1 MTDPVE
7 GVRCAVGARL
17 RGDPLLGTAV
27 PARRWLLVEQDG
39 GWTAD
44 TFAGLKAPPEEKAA
58 LARLV
63 RRHGVRLMLMQR
75 PGVARRG
82 DRSGAGRS
90 RSWCVIDTEP
100 PSVELWGDIGEGGS
114 LASALKALEA
124 PRAAPVTP
132 RCGPILVC
140 ANGRKDPC
148 CAIAGRAVAAT
159 LAERWPERVWECS
172 HTGGDRFAAN
182 VIVLPEGACYGGLSP
197 ATAVGVLAA
206 HEEGTPDLVHFRGV
220 TGRGAR
226 EQVALAA
233 AGALLGVP
241 PWDRARLTVCA
252 HREDVQWWAEVGL
265 DGALAV
271 IVEGHDEVRPAHH
284 LTCGA
289 VRPTK
294 ATAPIVDRVRRGG
307 AAPR

>member
-1 MTDPVE
+1 MTGPAE
-7 GVRCAVGARL
+7 GFRCAIGARL
-17 RGDPLLGTAV
+17 RGDPLAGTAV
-27 PARRWLLVEQDG
+27 PARRWLLVEQAS

-44 TFAGLKAPPEEKAA
+44 AFGGLQAPAEEKVA
-58 LARLV
+58 LARL
-63 RRHGVRLMLMQR
+63 MLIRR
-75 PGVARRG
+75 PGAHRRG
-82 DRSGAGRS
+82 ATRR
-90 RSWCVIDTEP
+90 WCVIDTEP
-100 PSVELWGDIGEGGS
+100 PSVELWGALGEDGS
-114 LASALKALEA
+114 LASALEALEA
-124 PRAAPVTP
+124 PRAAPATE
-132 RCGPILVC
+132 RFGPILVC

-148 CAIAGRAVAAT
+148 CAIAGRTVAAA
-159 LAERWPERVWECS
+159 LAQAWPERVWECT

-182 VIVLPEGACYGGLSP
+182 VIVLPEGACYGGLSE
-197 ATAVGVLAA
+197 ATAAGVIASLDRGVADLA
-206 HEEGTPDLVHFRGV
+206 HFRGV

-233 AGALLGVP
+233 AGTLLGVP
-241 PWDRARLTVCA
+241 PWDRARLTVAA
-252 HREDVQWWAEVGL
+252 HRQDVQWWAEVGL

-307 AAPR
+307 AASG